1 MGSYATGGLDK
12 LKESMCGL
20 FCGEQL
26 FRILLKST
34 DLRISLVH
42 VALGT
47 RLRLKGGCLSNAPR
61 ISLAWFSLA
70 FVAPFWPFFAL
81 V

>member
-1 MGSYATGGLDK
+1 MGKGTGKGMGSYATGGLDK

-34 DLRISLVH
+34 ESTNLTR
-42 VALGT
+42 ARGT
-47 RLRLKGGCLSNAPR
+47 WHSSTVEGWLP
-61 ISLAWFSLA
+61 
-70 FVAPFWPFFAL
+70 
-81 V
+81 